1 MNKIAPAEIASMLN
15 DWYLAIKKHEVEESS
30 RLFEE
35 VKPLLDDMEED
46 QEVLAYFSL
55 LELRHKVLLHEARG
69 QGFQHEEPSHMNA
82 TSDMLK
88 YYFFLFEG
96 MYEAYKNNYDIAIGL
111 YKDAEQYL
119 DNIPDPIEKAEFH
132 LKVGKLYY
140 KLGQNIVSLNHTRQ
154 AVKTFREETDYKK
167 KLASALITMSG
178 NFTEM
183 SQFEEA
189 ETYLDEA
196 IRMTRELEDHFF
208 EAQLLHNFG
217 LLHAQS
223 GKSEEAVSKLEEALQ
238 NEEYARSAYY
248 YHSVYLLIREL
259 FKIKK
264 YEQAVSYYQEAK
276 EKLTV
281 EPNRICEAKIDI
293 LYAIYAKGGHAET
306 FHLCKQHMDDLVSE
320 KEYDSVRELSILA
333 GERYREHELYKEAAH
348 FFYEALQIEELIK
361 RTEVI

>member
-1 MNKIAPAEIASMLN
+1 MNKIAPAEIANMLN
-15 DWYLAIKKHEVEESS
+15 DWYLAIKKHEVEESA
-30 RLFEE
+30 RIFEE

-69 QGFQHEEPSHMNA
+69 LGFEHEESPHMNA

-96 MYEAYKNNYDIAIGL
+96 MYEAYKNNYEIAIGL
-111 YKDAEQYL
+111 YKEAEQYL
-119 DNIPDPIEKAEFH
+119 SNIPDPIEKAEFH

-140 KLGQNIVSLNHTRQ
+140 KLGQNMVSLNHTRQ

-183 SQFEEA
+183 NQFEEA

-223 GKSEEAVSKLEEALQ
+223 GKSDKAISKLEEALQ

-259 FKIKK
+259 FKIEKK
-264 YEQAVSYYQEAK
+264 EQALAYYQKLK
-276 EKLTV
+276 EKLNT
-281 EPNRICEAKIDI
+281 EPNKICEAKIDM
-293 LYAIYAKGGHAET
+293 LYAIYAEGGHAET
-306 FHLCKQHMDDLVSE
+306 FHLCKEHMDVLMSE
-320 KEYDSVRELSILA
+320 REYDSVRELSILA
-333 GERYREHELYKEAAH
+333 GERYRENELYKEAAH
-348 FFYEALQIEELIK
+348 FFYEAIQIEELIK
-361 RTEVI
+361 QTEVM